1 MADNCAS
8 TAEEIVSEMSLSLVK
23 AELQRR
29 GLPAKG
35 KKPALMARLIV
46 AIKQEESNP
55 PSLQNES
62 EESTHIGSK
71 QALPADYVPA
81 ASTSQLS
88 SSQSANHQLSNF
100 QLLRRKEMILKM
112 DINAVIQ
119 VILETSKSPSN
130 NIIRME
136 NRVQKLN
143 GYMESCS
150 KKLMRQTTALELVN
164 WADQHEKGRAAEILV
179 MEAMSSE
186 ERCYEDQDANTSKVT
201 KYSVHHLQWES
212 VIKQIKSQLKVKP
225 TAFRGSRPVNDY
237 PQCHVFESQV
247 EEEHQSTVATDGATD
262 GVSCEEPD
270 PSEENQT
277 TTKQRKASKRPLRK
291 KPRLAD
297 ALQQSNEHME
307 QLRETISQNVITPE
321 TRSTERREDREF
333 FREMFGMMGMTQMLT
348 QVQGGTGN
356 QKLPLFHSF
365 PPQATQYPL
374 HPIPQHAV
382 QHCSPYYSDRHT
394 PPLSSS
400 RCCLRYT
407 DRETPT
413 LPDL

>member
-8 TAEEIVSEMSLSLVK
+8 SAEEIVSEMSLSLVK

-55 PSLQNES
+55 PSLQNKS

-71 QALPADYVPA
+71 QALPADYVHA
-81 ASTSQLS
+81 ASTSQPS

-150 KKLMRQTTALELVN
+150 EVREEIIALIPDDEVAEEAQKWIDYQRVFDTALDIAQEYISRQAISKADEQTTSSSAEHKQSHLKLPKLELSKFDGDVLKFQN
-164 WADQHEKGRAAEILV
+164 FWDQFEVAIHDNDNVPSVKKFTYLHSVLEGIAYHTIGGFEVTSAD
-179 MEAMSSE
+179 
-186 ERCYEDQDANTSKVT
+186 Y
-201 KYSVHHLQWES
+201 
-212 VIKQIKSQLKVKP
+212 
-225 TAFRGSRPVNDY
+225 
-237 PQCHVFESQV
+237 
-247 EEEHQSTVATDGATD
+247 
-262 GVSCEEPD
+262 
-270 PSEENQT
+270 
-277 TTKQRKASKRPLRK
+277 
-291 KPRLAD
+291 
-297 ALQQSNEHME
+297 
-307 QLRETISQNVITPE
+307 
-321 TRSTERREDREF
+321 
-333 FREMFGMMGMTQMLT
+333 
-348 QVQGGTGN
+348 
-356 QKLPLFHSF
+356 
-365 PPQATQYPL
+365 
-374 HPIPQHAV
+374 QHAV
-382 QHCSPYYSDRHT
+382 DALKHRFGRKRIII
-394 PPLSSS
+394 SSLVKS
-400 RCCLRYT
+400 IIQ
-407 DRETPT
+407 
-413 LPDL
+413 LPRSNEGVEFL